1 MQTKGALSRSYGPR
15 WHDYWSHPTS
25 CGGGGGGN
33 NLAGTFISATGQS
46 CSYYVLFVQ
55 QEANNV
61 YSAIISDTAGTASSA
76 LTINV
81 DKLEYTGEKDDMISY
96 ISGVVAP
103 DALSPKEN
111 AAFYSIISGVNS
123 KNEAITQLYFINPVQ
138 FEFDSK
144 SKKMRWKGEGAF
156 KAIADSATQ
165 EADITIDAGD
175 AVNYVTKR

>member
-1 MQTKGALSRSYGPR
+1 MIYHLHKQAGELQVQTKGALSRSYGPR

-81 DKLEYTGEKDDMISY
+81 DKLEYTGEKDDISTNR
-96 ISGVVAP
+96 IPAPATGVGILFMVI
-103 DALSPKEN
+103 N
-111 AAFYSIISGVNS
+111 QTAA
-123 KNEAITQLYFINPVQ
+123 
-138 FEFDSK
+138 
-144 SKKMRWKGEGAF
+144 KGC
-156 KAIADSATQ
+156 STRSL
-165 EADITIDAGD
+165 TW
-175 AVNYVTKR
+175 RH

>member
-1 MQTKGALSRSYGPR
+1 M
-15 WHDYWSHPTS
+15 
-25 CGGGGGGN
+25 
-33 NLAGTFISATGQS
+33 
-46 CSYYVLFVQ
+46 
-55 QEANNV
+55 
-61 YSAIISDTAGTASSA
+61 
-76 LTINV
+76 

-144 SKKMRWKGEGAF
+144 SKKMRWKGEGHS
-156 KAIADSATQ
+156 KPLPTVQRKRLISQ
-165 EADITIDAGD
+165 SMPEMQSIT
-175 AVNYVTKR
+175 